1 MGRTIS
7 LGHLQLLK
15 PGQDERKRRVS
26 SGVYPELKWAEVST
40 HASGGSSDAH
50 GGRDEAPPTGT
61 RCHVVL
67 EAEGPNIKALAE
79 PVPPAGSER
88 ERVRPSVPLPRLLGH
103 PGAPARPAARRHS
116 VPFSAAGVTWP
127 SWPLRLH
134 LPAPFCKATGFKA
147 RPRLGPPRLNE

>member
-1 MGRTIS
+1 M
-7 LGHLQLLK
+7 
-15 PGQDERKRRVS
+15 S

-79 PVPPAGSER
+79 PVPPAGSDR
-88 ERVRPSVPLPRLLGH
+88 ESGRPCLSPGSWGIPGPLRAPRLSDTASHSLLLASRGLPGLCVCIFPRPSAKPLDL
-103 PGAPARPAARRHS
+103 RPAL
-116 VPFSAAGVTWP
+116 V
-127 SWPLRLH
+127 
-134 LPAPFCKATGFKA
+134 
-147 RPRLGPPRLNE
+147 

>member
-7 LGHLQLLK
+7 LGHLQLFK

-50 GGRDEAPPTGT
+50 SGRDEAPPTGT

-67 EAEGPNIKALAE
+67 EAEGPNIKALVE

-88 ERVRPSVPLPRLLGH
+88 ESQAVRASPPA
-103 PGAPARPAARRHS
+103 PGASRGPCASRGSATQCPILCCWRH
-116 VPFSAAGVTWP
+116 VAFLASASASSRALLQSHWI
-127 SWPLRLH
+127 
-134 LPAPFCKATGFKA
+134 
-147 RPRLGPPRLNE
+147 